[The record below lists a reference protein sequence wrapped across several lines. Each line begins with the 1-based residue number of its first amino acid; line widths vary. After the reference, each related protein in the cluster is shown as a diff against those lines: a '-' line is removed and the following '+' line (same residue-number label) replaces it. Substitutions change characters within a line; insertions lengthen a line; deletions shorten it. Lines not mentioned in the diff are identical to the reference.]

1 MSLIPRNFHDLDSL
15 FDNFFAPL
23 AWKSQQ
29 NQFFMP
35 KVDIKD
41 NKDHYLINA
50 ELPGVKKEDIHIS
63 LQQGVLTLEAEV
75 KQEDKEEK
83 EEKDGKIIRQERRY
97 GRIQRSF
104 TVGNTVHEADI
115 SASFADGILSIKA
128 PKKAESE
135 QQNRKIQIS

>member
-1 MSLIPRNFHDLDSL
+1 MSLIPRNFPDLDSL
-15 FDNFFAPL
+15 FDNFFAPT
-23 AWKSQQ
+23 AWKSEQ
-29 NQFFMP
+29 NQFFAP

-41 NKDHYLINA
+41 NKDHYLISA

-83 EEKDGKIIRQERRY
+83 DGKIIRQERRY

-104 TVGNTVHEADI
+104 TVGNTVHESDI
-115 SASFADGILSIKA
+115 SASFTDGILSIKA
-128 PKKAESE
+128 PKKAEPE
-135 QQNRKIQIS
+135 QQSRKIQIS

>member
-1 MSLIPRNFHDLDSL
+1 MSLIPRNFPDFDAL
-15 FDNFFAPL
+15 FDNFFAPT
-23 AWKSQQ
+23 AWKSEQ
-29 NQFFMP
+29 NQFFAP

-41 NKDHYLINA
+41 NKDHYLISA

-83 EEKDGKIIRQERRY
+83 DGKIIRQERRY

-104 TVGNTVHEADI
+104 TVGNTVHESDI
-115 SASFADGILSIKA
+115 SASFTDGILSIKA
-128 PKKAESE
+128 PKKAEPE
-135 QQNRKIQIS
+135 QQSRKIQIS